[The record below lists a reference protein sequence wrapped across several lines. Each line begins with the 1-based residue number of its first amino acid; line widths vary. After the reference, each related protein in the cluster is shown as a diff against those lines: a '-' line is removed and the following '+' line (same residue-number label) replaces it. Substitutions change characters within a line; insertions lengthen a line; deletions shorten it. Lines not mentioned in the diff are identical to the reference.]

1 MCVTSSRQTSCPPHF
16 SDQPTMNKADIIWWP
31 DDKKGVIINAVAARD
46 RATPRFVFTR
56 AIRLVFP
63 MPIMVLASYLIS
75 TTLTFPDDTPGW
87 VLTWVEW
94 GPTTLAWAC
103 AAMTVFVATMLLI
116 DWRRDRSAA
125 VALEREASALGV
137 DIAKL
142 DGDWVF
148 EALVLPMVRRKGI
161 TLPDGSVAHLREE

>member
-1 MCVTSSRQTSCPPHF
+1 MYVISSRQTSCPPHF
-16 SDQPTMNKADIIWWP
+16 FDQPTMNKADLIWWP

-46 RATPRFVFTR
+46 RATLSFVFAR
-56 AIRLVFP
+56 ALRLVFP

-87 VLTWVEW
+87 VLTWIEW

-103 AAMTVFVATMLLI
+103 AAMTVFVISMLLI

-125 VALEREASALGV
+125 TALEREASALGV

-161 TLPDGSVAHLREE
+161 TLPDGTVARLREE